1 MKYHCLRFIKCPHI
15 MKTLLNFK
23 ILVISV
29 LALSLMTSCSNEL
42 ETETFENSTLVTVKL
57 QGTSSAFSKANLEII
72 DVQLR
77 VLEDELDPNAWVSLN
92 TVNTGIHDL
101 TKITDNTVVTLVD
114 FENIPSAFIYNIK
127 LVFGD
132 NNRVV
137 KNGLE
142 YVLDIAPECNNASI
156 NVVEK
161 QLISNKIYDF
171 VLVFDVDGSI
181 EMSSE
186 GNANLNPKM
195 STEMR
200 LFNLF

>member
-1 MKYHCLRFIKCPHI
+1 MN
-15 MKTLLNFK
+15 TLPNFK
-23 ILVISV
+23 NLAIIV
-29 LALSLMTSCSNEL
+29 LSLFLMTSCSNEL

-57 QGTSSAFSKANLEII
+57 QGTPSTLSKANLEVVDI
-72 DVQLR
+72 QLR
-77 VLEDELDPNAWVSLN
+77 VLEDESNPNAWVSLN

-114 FENIPSAFIYNIK
+114 FEEIPSEFIYNIK
-127 LVFGD
+127 LVLGD
-132 NNRVV
+132 NNTMV

-142 YVLDIAPECNNASI
+142 YVLDMAPEYNNASVNI
-156 NVVEK
+156 VGK
-161 QLISNKIYDF
+161 QLMSNKIYDF

>member
-1 MKYHCLRFIKCPHI
+1 

>member
-1 MKYHCLRFIKCPHI
+1 
-15 MKTLLNFK
+15 MKTLRHFK
-23 ILVISV
+23 SLVICV
-29 LALSLMTSCSNEL
+29 LTLFLMSSCSNEL

-57 QGTSSAFSKANLEII
+57 QGTPSTFDKAYLEVI

-77 VLEDELDPNAWVSLN
+77 VLEDESDPNAWVSLN

-101 TKITDNTVVTLVD
+101 TEITDDTVVTLVD
-114 FENIPSAFIYNIK
+114 FEEIPSEFIYNIK
-127 LVFGD
+127 LVFGGH
-132 NNRVV
+132 NTAV
-137 KNGLE
+137 KDGLE
-142 YVLDIAPECNNASI
+142 YVLDIAPEYNNAST

-161 QLISNKIYDF
+161 QLISNKVYDF
-171 VLVFDVDGSI
+171 VLMFDVDGSI

>member
-1 MKYHCLRFIKCPHI
+1 
-15 MKTLLNFK
+15 MKTSHNFK
-23 ILVISV
+23 ILVIG
-29 LALSLMTSCSNEL
+29 LLTLFFMTSCSHEL
-42 ETETFENSTLVTVKL
+42 ETETFENSSLITVKL
-57 QGTSSAFSKANLEII
+57 QGTPSTFNKVNLEII

-77 VLEDELDPNAWVSLN
+77 VLEDETNPNAWLSLN

-114 FENIPSAFIYNIK
+114 FEEIPSEFIYNIK

-132 NNRVV
+132 HNTVV
-137 KNGLE
+137 ENGIE
-142 YVLDIAPECNNASI
+142 YILDINSEFNNASVNI
-156 NVVEK
+156 VEK
-161 QLISNKIYDF
+161 QLISNKVYDF
-171 VLVFDVDGSI
+171 VLVFDTDNSI

>member
-1 MKYHCLRFIKCPHI
+1 
-15 MKTLLNFK
+15 MKTSRNFK
-23 ILVISV
+23 ILVIGV
-29 LALSLMTSCSNEL
+29 LTLFLMTSCSNEL

-57 QGTSSAFSKANLEII
+57 QGTPSTFNKANLEVI

-77 VLEDELDPNAWVSLN
+77 VLEDESNPNAWVSLN

-114 FENIPSAFIYNIK
+114 FEEIPSEFIYNIK

-132 NNRVV
+132 NNTVV

-142 YVLDIAPECNNASI
+142 YVLDIAQEYDNASI

-161 QLISNKIYDF
+161 QLISNKVYDF

>member
-1 MKYHCLRFIKCPHI
+1 
-15 MKTLLNFK
+15 MKTSRNIK
-23 ILVISV
+23 ILIIG
-29 LALSLMTSCSNEL
+29 LLTLFLMTSCASEL
-42 ETETFENSTLVTVKL
+42 ETETFENSSLITVKL
-57 QGTSSAFSKANLEII
+57 QGTPSTYSRANFEII
-72 DVQLR
+72 DVQIR
-77 VLEDELDPNAWVSLN
+77 VLEDESDPNAWVSLN

-114 FENIPSAFIYNIK
+114 FEEIPSEFIYNIK

-132 NNRVV
+132 YNTVV
-137 KNGLE
+137 ENGLE
-142 YVLDIAPECNNASI
+142 YVLDIAPEYDNASVNI
-156 NVVEK
+156 VGK
-161 QLISNKIYDF
+161 QLISNKVYDF
-171 VLVFDVDGSI
+171 VLVFDTDNSI

>member
-1 MKYHCLRFIKCPHI
+1 
-15 MKTLLNFK
+15 MKTSSNFK
-23 ILVISV
+23 ILVIGI
-29 LALSLMTSCSNEL
+29 LTLFLMTSCSNEL
-42 ETETFENSTLVTVKL
+42 ETKTFENSSLITVKL
-57 QGTSSAFSKANLEII
+57 QGTPSIYSKANLEII

-77 VLEDELDPNAWVSLN
+77 VLEDESNPNAWVSLN

-101 TKITDNTVVTLVD
+101 TKIIDNTVVTLVD
-114 FENIPSAFIYNIK
+114 FEEIPSEFIYNIK

-132 NNRVV
+132 RNTVV
-137 KNGLE
+137 ENGIEYILNMDLE
-142 YVLDIAPECNNASI
+142 FDNASV

-161 QLISNKIYDF
+161 QLISNKVYDF
-171 VLVFDVDGSI
+171 VLVFDTDDSI

>member
-1 MKYHCLRFIKCPHI
+1 
-15 MKTLLNFK
+15 MKTSRNFK
-23 ILVISV
+23 ILVIGV
-29 LALSLMTSCSNEL
+29 LTLFLMTSCSNEL

-57 QGTSSAFSKANLEII
+57 QGTPSAFSKANLEII

-77 VLEDELDPNAWVSLN
+77 VLEDESNPNAWVSLN

-101 TKITDNTVVTLVD
+101 TKITEDTVVTLVD
-114 FENIPSAFIYNIK
+114 FEEIPSQFIYNIK

-132 NNRVV
+132 NNTVT

-142 YVLDIAPECNNASI
+142 YVLDIAPESDNASI
-156 NVVEK
+156 NIVGK
-161 QLISNKIYDF
+161 QLVSNKVYDF
-171 VLVFDVDGSI
+171 VLVFDTDESI
-181 EMSSE
+181 QMSSE
-186 GNANLNPKM
+186 GSANLNPKM

>member
-1 MKYHCLRFIKCPHI
+1 MN
-15 MKTLLNFK
+15 TLPNFK
-23 ILVISV
+23 NLAIIV
-29 LALSLMTSCSNEL
+29 LSLFLMTSCSNEL

-57 QGTSSAFSKANLEII
+57 QGTPSTLSKANLEVI
-72 DVQLR
+72 DIQLR
-77 VLEDELDPNAWVSLN
+77 VLEDESNPNAWVSLN

-114 FENIPSAFIYNIK
+114 FEEIPSEFIYNIK
-127 LVFGD
+127 LVLGD
-132 NNRVV
+132 NNTMV

-142 YVLDIAPECNNASI
+142 YVLDMAPEYNNASVNI
-156 NVVEK
+156 VGK
-161 QLISNKIYDF
+161 QLMSNKIYDF